1 MWRRAPAKPNA
12 NMNDEMKIILDYLQ
26 GHLKRRENE
35 SVQNEEIVLE
45 EAMRGSTKIIGEKYT
60 ESE

>member
-1 MWRRAPAKPNA
+1 
-12 NMNDEMKIILDYLQ
+12 MNDEMKIILDCLQ

-45 EAMRGSTKIIGEKYT
+45 EAMRGSTKIIGEKYI